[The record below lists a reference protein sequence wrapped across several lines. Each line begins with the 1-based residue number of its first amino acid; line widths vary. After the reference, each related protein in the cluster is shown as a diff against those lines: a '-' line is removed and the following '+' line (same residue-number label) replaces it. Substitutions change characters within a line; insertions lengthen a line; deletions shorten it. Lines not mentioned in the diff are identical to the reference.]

1 MDPFEM
7 PASFVELLGALPD
20 AVLVATSEGRIV
32 AANANLC
39 ALSGHAE
46 SELVDSLIEELVP
59 GRLRAQHVALRSGY
73 IASGGGS
80 RSMSS
85 RLDIVLL
92 RADGSEVPVDVG
104 LCTIPYADDR
114 VVIATLRD
122 ASSRRNAELSVER
135 ERAFLTAMND
145 VSRSLLDNGNV
156 DETLDLVTRRARVLL
171 DADLAML
178 VLPDTNVE
186 GELVIQ
192 VADGLAAH
200 QLLGSMIPADS
211 SMAGIAMREHE
222 PALIADG
229 SKDPRLFRPPAWP
242 HDIGATLVVPL
253 HARGKSVGS
262 LTIARRGG
270 RPMFLASDVSLMKT
284 FAAHATLAIADVR
297 RQENL
302 RLLRALDERDRMA
315 DTLKD
320 TVVNRLYSVGLT
332 LHVLLQHDLP
342 EGSDARI
349 WSAIDE
355 LDETIAA
362 MRDAI
367 FPRDRDRLVIP

>member
-1 MDPFEM
+1 MKGAMDLFEM
-7 PASFVELLGALPD
+7 PGAFVELLGVMPD
-20 AVLVATSEGRIV
+20 AVLVTSTEGRIV
-32 AANANLC
+32 AVNANMC
-39 ALSGHAE
+39 TLSGHTE
-46 SELVDSLIEELVP
+46 SELVDSLVEELVP
-59 GRLRAQHVALRSGY
+59 GRVRAQHVALRSGY

-85 RLDIVLL
+85 RVDIVLL
-92 RADGSEVPVDVG
+92 HADGSEVPVEVS

-114 VVIATLRD
+114 LVIATLRD
-122 ASSRRNAELSVER
+122 ATTRRNAELSVER
-135 ERAFLTAMND
+135 ERAFLAAMND

-156 DETLDLVTRRARVLL
+156 EETLDLVTRRTRELL

-178 VLPDTNVE
+178 VLPDPKVE

-192 VADGLAAH
+192 VADGLAAG
-200 QLLGSMIPADS
+200 QLVGSMLPADS

-222 PALIADG
+222 PALVVDG

-242 HDIGATLVVPL
+242 HDIGPTLVVPL
-253 HARGKSVGS
+253 HARGQTVGS
-262 LTIARRGG
+262 MTIARCGG
-270 RPMFLASDVSLMKT
+270 RPMFLASDVTLVKA

-297 RQENL
+297 QQENL
-302 RLLRALDERDRMA
+302 RLIRALDERDRMA

-362 MRDAI
+362 MRSAI
-367 FPRDRDRLVIP
+367 FPR